1 MQETILLTGFGPFG
15 EHTHNPSQDA
25 VEALSG
31 ASCEGF
37 RFRSLVLPVQ
47 LERAAEALQEALEA
61 EPVAAVI
68 ACGIYDAPAGPV
80 RLELAARN
88 RLDYSI
94 PDADGNL
101 CVDAEIESDAPALL
115 YGTLPLAGIKQ
126 RLEREG
132 VACTLSEDA
141 GSYLCNAVYY
151 WLARRGVPEGVAVG
165 FVHLPYGA
173 AAQPHNVTALQV
185 AAEETARRLVAQRV
199 EATA

>member
-25 VEALSG
+25 VQAMDG
-31 ASCEGF
+31 RSCEGF
-37 RFRSLVLPVQ
+37 RFKALTLPVQ
-47 LERAAEALQEALEA
+47 LERATEALEEA
-61 EPVAAVI
+61 LAGAPVAAVI
-68 ACGIYDAPAGPV
+68 ACGIYGDASGPV

-88 RLDYSI
+88 RLHYSV
-94 PDADGNL
+94 PDVDGKL
-101 CVDAEIESDAPALL
+101 CRNEVVEAGAPELL

-141 GSYLCNAVYY
+141 GSYLCNAVFY
-151 WLARRGVPEGVAVG
+151 WLARRGLPEGTPVG
-165 FVHLPYGA
+165 FVHLPHGA
-173 AAQPHNVTALQV
+173 EAQPDNLKALHA
-185 AAEETARRLVAQRV
+185 AAEETARRLAAQRV